1 MFYILYLILV
11 TDVILSIRH
20 FSFCVSHVFV
30 KFCDMGGDRYLIND
44 SSKDITSLVV
54 AAQIGLSLGFIGLK
68 SVARIVKVTG

>member
-1 MFYILYLILV
+1 
-11 TDVILSIRH
+11 
-20 FSFCVSHVFV
+20 
-30 KFCDMGGDRYLIND
+30 MGGDRYLIND